1 MRPNANW
8 ELMPEGLRSCFAPA
22 ARGSVGMDSGLNRI
36 TGPGLDQ
43 WDMNLFKNVQIG
55 EKGPRAQLR
64 LEAYNAFNHTEWA
77 TVNSTAV
84 FDASGKIINL
94 PTQLGGTGGRLGFG
108 ALNSVRANS
117 QRILQIAVKLYF

>member
-1 MRPNANW
+1 MSRGARNVDEFINT
-8 ELMPEGLRSCFAPA
+8 SCFAPA
-22 ARGSVGMDSGLNRI
+22 PKGSMGMDSGLDRI
-36 TGPGLDQ
+36 TGPGLNQ
-43 WDMNLFKNVQIG
+43 WDINLFKSVRMG

-84 FDASGKIINL
+84 FNSAGQLINL

-108 ALNSVRANS
+108 ALNAVRPNS
-117 QRILQIAVKLYF
+117 QRIVQIAVKLYF